1 MIEWS
6 LFRLGPK
13 NDWCLHLWG
22 CIWQWK
28 HLDFTLPGCLVCRNA
43 GWVVQA
49 YGSVSVLRLS
59 CFVSLLRFHAPGIPY
74 GLFLPLSELAHWGG
88 GSPGPWS
95 LPPLTCLHR
104 VWCAVSFLSLSN
116 PHRVCA
122 FICPWV
128 LWWPPNLGSCKQC
141 CHKCCTVSLFSSWSL
156 SRYRSILWFPAL
168 VVRLFGRFSINR
180 FVLHFVFCFYGQRG
194 PRTDGTFPSRPCPGA
209 TVGPL
214 FWEWLFWLVGVHPTS
229 RMWFALLQ

>member
-74 GLFLPLSELAHWGG
+74 GLFLPLSALAHWGG
-88 GSPGPWS
+88 GS
-95 LPPLTCLHR
+95 R
-104 VWCAVSFLSLSN
+104 VLGVCPHWHVFIVFDAQYLSFLCLI
-116 PHRVCA
+116 HIVC
-122 FICPWV
+122 V
-128 LWWPPNLGSCKQC
+128 
-141 CHKCCTVSLFSSWSL
+141 HSSVPGYYGGL
-156 SRYRSILWFPAL
+156 QILAL
-168 VVRLFGRFSINR
+168 VNSA
-180 FVLHFVFCFYGQRG
+180 
-194 PRTDGTFPSRPCPGA
+194 A
-209 TVGPL
+209 TNV
-214 FWEWLFWLVGVHPTS
+214 
-229 RMWFALLQ
+229 AL

>member
-1 MIEWS
+1 MRVYMAMEASWFHPTWLFGLQECWLGRPSLWVCVCLETELLCVTFEIPRTRDTIWS
-6 LFRLGPK
+6 LSS
-13 NDWCLHLWG
+13 
-22 CIWQWK
+22 
-28 HLDFTLPGCLVCRNA
+28 
-43 GWVVQA
+43 
-49 YGSVSVLRLS
+49 SVSISSLRRRIS
-59 CFVSLLRFHAPGIPY
+59 
-74 GLFLPLSELAHWGG
+74 
-88 GSPGPWS
+88 GPWS

-141 CHKCCTVSLFSSWSL
+141 CHECCTVSLFSSWSL

-180 FVLHFVFCFYGQRG
+180 FVLHFVFCFYGQHG